1 MKVGRK
7 RPSPAIAIAVIALIV
22 TLTGTAYAALKPGSV
37 GSRQLKP
44 HSVTNAKFADSAI
57 EGAKVAK
64 QTLVGSDFNISD
76 FATVPNVENATT
88 TANSNLINGHAAACP
103 DGTTLIRGT
112 CYDSAP
118 LGPVLGVEAAADA
131 CAERGGFL
139 PAPGVALSLRNAIF
153 LGDGNGTNSVFT
165 DTFVKNTT
173 GTEPGTTVV
182 DNTGAKFVQLEDKI
196 TKELIATYHYI
207 CGYQLVR

>member
-7 RPSPAIAIAVIALIV
+7 RPSPAIAISVIALIV
-22 TLTGTAYAALKPGSV
+22 TLTGTAYAALGPHSV

-44 HSVTNAKFADSAI
+44 HAVTGSKFADSAI

-64 QTLVGSDFNISD
+64 QTLTGSDFNIAE
-76 FATVPNVENATT
+76 FATVPNVSNAS
-88 TANSNLINGHAAACP
+88 TAGDTKLVTGHPAECAG
-103 DGTTLIRGT
+103 GTILIRGT

-118 LGPVLGVEAAADA
+118 LGPVLGVKAAADA
-131 CAERGGFL
+131 CAERGGYL
-139 PAPGVALSLRNAIF
+139 PAPGEALSLRNAIF
-153 LGDGNGTNSVFT
+153 LGDGNGSNSVFT
-165 DTFVKNTT
+165 DSIAANTV
-173 GTEPGTTVV
+173 GVEYGTTVV

-207 CGYQLVR
+207 CGYQLVH